1 MQGKYYQ
8 SKLYPFQNEV
18 LHLIQEINLSFY
30 LTGGTALS
38 RCYLNHR
45 YSDDLDFFVNANS
58 DFKKESTLIINRLK
72 ESSRW
77 VVKIGTVSDSF
88 IRLVLEK
95 KKIFLKID
103 FVNDVKYHKGAF
115 QKNVLFHQID
125 NWCNI
130 LSNKLC
136 ALSRMD
142 VKDIVDIL
150 FIAKKYEFKWS
161 EIFQDAKEK
170 DLWVEPIETCKILKG
185 FPKELLNSV
194 KWISPV
200 DVEMLNDDITSL
212 HNDIF
217 LGHKNSLCLE

>member
-1 MQGKYYQ
+1 M
-8 SKLYPFQNEV
+8 
-18 LHLIQEINLSFY
+18 LHLIQEINSSFY

-58 DFKKESTLIINRLK
+58 EFKKESTLIINGLK
-72 ESSRW
+72 ENFRW
-77 VVKIGTVSDSF
+77 VVKIGLVSDSF

-103 FVNDVKYHKGAF
+103 FVNDVKYHKGDI
-115 QKNVLFHQID
+115 KNHALFHRID

-150 FIAKKYEFKWS
+150 FIAKKYEFNWS
-161 EIFQDAKEK
+161 EVFQDAKEK
-170 DLWVEPIETCKILKG
+170 DLWAEPLETCKILKG
-185 FPKELLNSV
+185 FPKESLNSV

-200 DVEMLNDDITSL
+200 NVEMLNDDIALL

-217 LGHKNSLCLE
+217 LGQKNSLCSE